1 MTPAATSATTKHVS
15 LKVLQRCQDFS
26 SEQQLQGKRTIANE
40 GALSFRMRQINPV
53 IRNKSQKLLKTGN
66 TTQPVSSAPAN
77 YSTARKLPKKT
88 MLHHMSSENSDLMT
102 ENKSHR
108 NLLSSEGTHSTN
120 ASSKL
125 NTDSF
130 EKEPNRPKQSVTKPT
145 LFRSTPKSNMAS
157 TFSQQTLLSSRQ
169 RTIRRAPKQTP
180 RSNTLNIGQVMINRW
195 MGVLKNKLPQFDLED
210 EKLARLMSCDSA
222 RRQTAPEYAQ
232 HAYLSM
238 LKSERAIGNYFELP
252 RNSLRISPQDR
263 ESMVSLIQELH
274 RVKGYAEDTFYLAV
288 SIADRYLTVLATK
301 GQKAPNL
308 IQLATISI
316 LLAAKMYQH
325 MNPCFDMMIERL
337 PTLLREQVTREQL
350 IGLEELIIRALDF
363 DL

>member
-1 MTPAATSATTKHVS
+1 
-15 LKVLQRCQDFS
+15 
-26 SEQQLQGKRTIANE
+26 
-40 GALSFRMRQINPV
+40 
-53 IRNKSQKLLKTGN
+53 
-66 TTQPVSSAPAN
+66 
-77 YSTARKLPKKT
+77 
-88 MLHHMSSENSDLMT
+88 
-102 ENKSHR
+102 
-108 NLLSSEGTHSTN
+108 
-120 ASSKL
+120 
-125 NTDSF
+125 
-130 EKEPNRPKQSVTKPT
+130 
-145 LFRSTPKSNMAS
+145 
-157 TFSQQTLLSSRQ
+157 
-169 RTIRRAPKQTP
+169 
-180 RSNTLNIGQVMINRW
+180 
-195 MGVLKNKLPQFDLED
+195 
-210 EKLARLMSCDSA
+210 
-222 RRQTAPEYAQ
+222 
-232 HAYLSM
+232 M

-252 RNSLRISPQDR
+252 KNSLRISPQDR

-363 DL
+363 DLQHDGPLPFLERYQRVLGIDVESTNGFYFKIGYSARKLLRHMMHKATFLSYRPSQVAATAILVAIDLNKAEGSAEQEQYEQMCQAQVIASPRKPDNSSFSSTSGVATTSHHTRKFNTMLQNCEESELRGNKGAISPPSNSSRNDQSPTKG